1 MHLTKKDNV
10 ASAHSHCSCILFSK
24 HGQSNIIE
32 LALQKWI
39 GYREKISSQVSLE
52 GKFKVL
58 FLSIHAFEQ

>member
-1 MHLTKKDNV
+1 MHPTKKDNV
-10 ASAHSHCSCILFSK
+10 ASAHFHCSYILFGK

-39 GYREKISSQVSLE
+39 GYKEKISLQVSLK
-52 GKFKVL
+52 GMFKVL